1 VIVKRINSNAVM
13 KLGGLQVESSRWLCD
28 YALYINP
35 LSTLSLTLTA
45 MLTAK
50 SPDEEFLF
58 YTSADRNFRGADHSV
73 PREFYFCL
81 AFRLKHISCNL

>member
-1 VIVKRINSNAVM
+1 MALR
-13 KLGGLQVESSRWLCD
+13 LC
-28 YALYINP
+28 AIYINL

-81 AFRLKHISCNL
+81 AFRLKHISGNL